1 MFHKKCVV
9 FFATTSGYLVVRLVF
24 GLAKSQRP
32 TPVSAPVC
40 NLFLATTGLHL
51 AVRELL
57 AYTGIN
63 ILAIFLFEKQGR
75 I

>member
-32 TPVSAPVC
+32 TPVSAPVYTLL
-40 NLFLATTGLHL
+40 NLHPLTPCVDEVDAAARPH
-51 AVRELL
+51 
-57 AYTGIN
+57 YC
-63 ILAIFLFEKQGR
+63 QQSYQ
-75 I
+75 